1 MNKTGWI
8 IFGAIVVV
16 LLGGLVVWTSTTN
29 PPLDVSNVK
38 NNSIIAASEQNGN
51 IADHVTGNASG
62 KILFI
67 EYGDYQCPSCGG
79 AYTNVKSILE
89 ENGNDITFIFRNFP
103 LTTVHPNAR
112 AAAAA
117 AEAAGLQGKFWEM
130 HDKLYEGQSDWEN
143 LDGTKRTN
151 MFKTY
156 ATSLGLDVSKFE
168 SDLSAKQ
175 VTQKINFDLAVGKA
189 VDVNATPTF
198 FLNGEKLDD
207 KTSSGIVQSDLT
219 DIKAKLDSLIK
230 K

>member
-1 MNKTGWI
+1 
-8 IFGAIVVV
+8 
-16 LLGGLVVWTSTTN
+16 
-29 PPLDVSNVK
+29 
-38 NNSIIAASEQNGN
+38 
-51 IADHVTGNASG
+51 
-62 KILFI
+62 
-67 EYGDYQCPSCGG
+67 
-79 AYTNVKSILE
+79 
-89 ENGNDITFIFRNFP
+89 
-103 LTTVHPNAR
+103 
-112 AAAAA
+112 
-117 AEAAGLQGKFWEM
+117 M

-189 VDVNATPTF
+189 VDVNATSTF

>member
-1 MNKTGWI
+1 M
-8 IFGAIVVV
+8 
-16 LLGGLVVWTSTTN
+16 
-29 PPLDVSNVK
+29 
-38 NNSIIAASEQNGN
+38 AASEQNGN

-89 ENGNDITFIFRNFP
+89 EYGNDITFIFRNFP